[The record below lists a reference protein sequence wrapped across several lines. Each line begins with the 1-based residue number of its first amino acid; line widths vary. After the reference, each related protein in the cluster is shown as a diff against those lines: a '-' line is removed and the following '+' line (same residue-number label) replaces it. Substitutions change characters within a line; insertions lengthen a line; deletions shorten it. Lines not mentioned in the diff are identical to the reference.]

1 MATEFPVEY
10 LTALDEL
17 VEQES
22 FTTRYQVNGAEFTSK
37 KTVMIPELVI
47 ADGLVEYDRFKTEN
61 TAEIKYTAYELEK
74 DMQTAFY
81 IDAVEDIDEQH
92 LRLLNVAREFER
104 TKLVPSID
112 QYFFGKVKAN
122 AKTDAKT
129 NLTAANIKE
138 ELRKARMQMVQN
150 GFTSADLYLSVDA
163 LSCLEDAIDRQFAG
177 EGVITDVVGHYDM
190 FNLFMAPDDRLAVD
204 FAVIGGGTDTIKH
217 IWKRQVAKT
226 FSPEV
231 NQSGDGTTLQFR
243 WVYGTLCRK
252 NKVGGIYVNKGAK
265 APDTSVK
272 PAKLVMMQG
281 GTEAGA

>member
-22 FTTRYQVNGAEFTSK
+22 FTNRYQVQGAEFTSK

-47 ADGLVEYDRFKTEN
+47 ADGLVDYDRFKTEN
-61 TAEIKYTAYELEK
+61 TAEIKYTSYELEK

-112 QYFFGKVKAN
+112 QYFFNKAKAS
-122 AKTDAKT
+122 AKTDAKN

-190 FNLFMAPDDRLAVD
+190 FDLFMVPDDRLGVD

-217 IWKRQVAKT
+217 IWKRQVAKI
-226 FSPEV
+226 FGPEV

-252 NKVGGIYVNKGAK
+252 NKTGGIYVNKGAK

-272 PAKLVMMQG
+272 PVKPVEVQG
-281 GTEAGA
+281 GATA